1 MNRHIDLLSSNIWTA
16 LLSVDKGNGMLCRSS
31 SRMQCTDSI
40 QLSMRDLDLK
50 KVFINILC
58 DLLVVFSELLT
69 EGLEP
74 SLLR

>member
-16 LLSVDKGNGMLCRSS
+16 LLSVDEGNGMLCRSS
-31 SRMQCTDSI
+31 SRMQCTDRI
-40 QLSMRDLDLK
+40 QLSMRDIDLK

-58 DLLVVFSELLT
+58 DLLVMFSELLT

>member
-16 LLSVDKGNGMLCRSS
+16 LLSVDEGNGMLCRSS

-58 DLLVVFSELLT
+58 DLLVMFSELLT

>member
-16 LLSVDKGNGMLCRSS
+16 LLSVDEGNGMLCRSS
-31 SRMQCTDSI
+31 SRMQCTDRI
-40 QLSMRDLDLK
+40 QLSMRDIDLK

-58 DLLVVFSELLT
+58 DLLVMFSELLA

>member
-16 LLSVDKGNGMLCRSS
+16 LLSVDEGNGMLCRSS
-31 SRMQCTDSI
+31 SRMQCTDRI
-40 QLSMRDLDLK
+40 QLSMRDIDLK

>member
-16 LLSVDKGNGMLCRSS
+16 LLSVDEGNGTLCRSS
-31 SRMQCTDSI
+31 SRMQCTDRI
-40 QLSMRDLDLK
+40 QLSMRDIDLK

-58 DLLVVFSELLT
+58 DLLVMFSELLT

>member
-1 MNRHIDLLSSNIWTA
+1 MNIDLLSSNIWTA
-16 LLSVDKGNGMLCRSS
+16 LLSVDEGNGMLCRSS
-31 SRMQCTDSI
+31 SRMQCTDRI
-40 QLSMRDLDLK
+40 QLSMRDIDLK

-58 DLLVVFSELLT
+58 DLLVMFSELLT

>member
-16 LLSVDKGNGMLCRSS
+16 LLSVDEGNGMLCRSS
-31 SRMQCTDSI
+31 SRMQCTDRI

-58 DLLVVFSELLT
+58 DLLVMFSELLT

>member
-1 MNRHIDLLSSNIWTA
+1 MNRHIDLPSSNIWTA
-16 LLSVDKGNGMLCRSS
+16 LLSVDEGNGMLCRSS
-31 SRMQCTDSI
+31 SRMQCTDRI
-40 QLSMRDLDLK
+40 QLSMRDIDLK

-58 DLLVVFSELLT
+58 DLLVMFSELLT

>member
-1 MNRHIDLLSSNIWTA
+1 MNRHIDLPSSNIWTA
-16 LLSVDKGNGMLCRSS
+16 LLSVDEGNGMLCRSS
-31 SRMQCTDSI
+31 SRMQCTDRI

-58 DLLVVFSELLT
+58 DLLVMFSELLT

>member
-1 MNRHIDLLSSNIWTA
+1 MNRHVDLLSSNIWTA
-16 LLSVDKGNGMLCRSS
+16 LLSVDEGNGMLCRSS
-31 SRMQCTDSI
+31 SRMQCTDRI
-40 QLSMRDLDLK
+40 QLSMRDIDLK

-58 DLLVVFSELLT
+58 DLLVMFSELLT